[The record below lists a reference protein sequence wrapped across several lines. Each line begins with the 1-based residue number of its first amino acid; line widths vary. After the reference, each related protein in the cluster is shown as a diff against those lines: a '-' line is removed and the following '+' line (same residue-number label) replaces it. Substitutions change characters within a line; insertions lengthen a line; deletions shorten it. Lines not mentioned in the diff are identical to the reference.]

1 MDRFLEGLQSAS
13 KPAPTP
19 RPLLSC
25 QSSHQAKASGGFLLQ
40 TLPDIPYS
48 SFQKHPVRKTGT
60 VFPRWHRK
68 AYLSPLPS
76 IAGEGREGREGRC
89 QTEISKKKE
98 IKEFPQTR
106 RSIRIQAATDF
117 FLLSVFVEGSS
128 PFDASTDLPVV
139 RSKSGL
145 LLTFFDILSILLVE
159 AGKLDFSVA
168 LCGID
173 PAFFLLPPS

>member
-1 MDRFLEGLQSAS
+1 MDRFFEGSRSANELAS
-13 KPAPTP
+13 AP
-19 RPLLSC
+19 RPLPSC
-25 QSSHQAKASGGFLLQ
+25 HPSHPAKVSGSFLLQ
-40 TLPDIPYS
+40 TLPAVLHRN
-48 SFQKHPVRKTGT
+48 FQKRPVRKAGT

-76 IAGEGREGREGRC
+76 IAGEGREGQADRC

-128 PFDASTDLPVV
+128 PFDASTDLPVL

-145 LLTFFDILSILLVE
+145 LLTFFDVSSILLVE

>member
-19 RPLLSC
+19 RPPLSC

-68 AYLSPLPS
+68 ACLSLPLS
-76 IAGEGREGREGRC
+76 TAGEGREGREGRC

-106 RSIRIQAATDF
+106 RSIRIQAARRLTAISSIAYTPYFIAYMHRFPCTFCVHF
-117 FLLSVFVEGSS
+117 FHNSEFQQII
-128 PFDASTDLPVV
+128 VV
-139 RSKSGL
+139 ICSFPSC
-145 LLTFFDILSILLVE
+145 FF
-159 AGKLDFSVA
+159 
-168 LCGID
+168 
-173 PAFFLLPPS
+173 

>member
-13 KPAPTP
+13 KPASAP
-19 RPLLSC
+19 RSLPSC
-25 QSSHQAKASGGFLLQ
+25 NPSHPAKGSRGFLLE
-40 TLPDIPYS
+40 TLPAVLHRN
-48 SFQKHPVRKTGT
+48 FQKRPVHKAGT

-117 FLLSVFVEGSS
+117 FLLSVFTEIRHG
-128 PFDASTDLPVV
+128 P
-139 RSKSGL
+139 SG
-145 LLTFFDILSILLVE
+145 D
-159 AGKLDFSVA
+159 
-168 LCGID
+168 
-173 PAFFLLPPS
+173 

>member
-19 RPLLSC
+19 RSPTSY
-25 QSSHQAKASGGFLLQ
+25 QSSHRAKASGSFLLQ
-40 TLPDIPYS
+40 TLPDVLHRN
-48 SFQKHPVRKTGT
+48 FQKRPVRKAGT

-89 QTEISKKKE
+89 QTEISKKKK

-117 FLLSVFVEGSS
+117 FLLSVFTE
-128 PFDASTDLPVV
+128 V
-139 RSKSGL
+139 RHGPSG
-145 LLTFFDILSILLVE
+145 D
-159 AGKLDFSVA
+159 
-168 LCGID
+168 
-173 PAFFLLPPS
+173 

>member
-19 RPLLSC
+19 RPLPSC

-68 AYLSPLPS
+68 ACLSLLPS

-117 FLLSVFVEGSS
+117 FLLSVFTE
-128 PFDASTDLPVV
+128 V
-139 RSKSGL
+139 RRG
-145 LLTFFDILSILLVE
+145 
-159 AGKLDFSVA
+159 
-168 LCGID
+168 
-173 PAFFLLPPS
+173 PPDV